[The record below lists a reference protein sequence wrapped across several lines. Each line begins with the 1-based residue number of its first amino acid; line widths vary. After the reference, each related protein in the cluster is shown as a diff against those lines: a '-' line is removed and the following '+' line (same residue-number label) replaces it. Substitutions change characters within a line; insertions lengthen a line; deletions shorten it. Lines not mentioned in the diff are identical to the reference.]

1 MSKHHSTC
9 NIQTMSGLDKVEP
22 AGFWHCPVELTSAE
36 TDHNVDSLW
45 QHAMEF
51 KDTMGPEYLQQRRRQ
66 QSQRSMWKYV
76 SAQIMTNLQHGEGSS
91 GKYTNVVKSAEKRLL
106 KDESISG
113 HEAAQSIINEI
124 FKN

>member
-1 MSKHHSTC
+1 
-9 NIQTMSGLDKVEP
+9 MSGLNQVEP

-51 KDTMGPEYLQQRRRQ
+51 KDTMGPQYLLQRRRQ

-76 SAQIMTNLQHGEGSS
+76 SAQIMTNL
-91 GKYTNVVKSAEKRLL
+91 
-106 KDESISG
+106 
-113 HEAAQSIINEI
+113 
-124 FKN
+124 